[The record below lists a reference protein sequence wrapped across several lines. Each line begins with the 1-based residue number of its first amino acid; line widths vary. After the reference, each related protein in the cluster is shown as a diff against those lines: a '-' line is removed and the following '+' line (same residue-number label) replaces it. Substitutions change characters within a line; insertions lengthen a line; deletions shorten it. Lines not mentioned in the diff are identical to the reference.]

1 MTDIKNGVLTFI
13 NSNQGLL
20 LKFTTA
26 IQEIISIDFTEIIL
40 NSFLNYIILVII
52 KQRNQTYI
60 EIDLNT
66 LNVTQ
71 NYNSLV
77 NSSNY
82 AFEVKEIL

>member
-52 KQRNQTYI
+52 KQ
-60 EIDLNT
+60 NT
-66 LNVTQ
+66 
-71 NYNSLV
+71 
-77 NSSNY
+77 
-82 AFEVKEIL
+82 